1 MLDLIRLEQKY
12 LDFFNN
18 KYNIN
23 PAAGSRLRAKHTND
37 TKELIS
43 RVFKE
48 NPHFLN
54 KTFSNEVLEKMRF
67 RMSGS
72 LNPMYGK
79 PVSEANKKLIS
90 DLFRKDVYLYDANTL
105 NLIKKLS
112 RHADLVKEIK
122 ISPKTLSTKIRGYGV

>member
-1 MLDLIRLEQKY
+1 MRL
-12 LDFFNN
+12 
-18 KYNIN
+18 
-23 PAAGSRLRAKHTND
+23 
-37 TKELIS
+37 
-43 RVFKE
+43 
-48 NPHFLN
+48 
-54 KTFSNEVLEKMRF
+54 

-112 RHADLVKEIK
+112 RHAYLVKEIK